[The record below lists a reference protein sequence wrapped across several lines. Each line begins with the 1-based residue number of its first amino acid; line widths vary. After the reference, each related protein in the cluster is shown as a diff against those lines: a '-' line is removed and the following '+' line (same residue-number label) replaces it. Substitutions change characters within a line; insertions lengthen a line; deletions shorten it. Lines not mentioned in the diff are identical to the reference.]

1 MCFNRKVIAG
11 LVVAALGTYLVAPN
25 LLASALPLL
34 LVAACPLSMLLM
46 GKAMMGGQG
55 TVPATLDSRLDQP
68 IPSPTEAGLDRDERV
83 AQLQAQLQSLGQQQA
98 ELTLQ
103 LARIEPS
110 PTTEP
115 AGAALAKRGAAA
127 SAATTGS

>member
-11 LVVAALGTYLVAPN
+11 LVVAALGTYLIAPN

-34 LVAACPLSMLLM
+34 LLAACPLSMLLM
-46 GKAMMGGQG
+46 GRAMMGRQG
-55 TVPATLDSRLDQP
+55 TAPAVSGSRLDPP
-68 IPSPTEAGLDRDERV
+68 IPSPAEAGLDRDERV
-83 AQLQAQLQSLGQQQA
+83 TQLHAQLQSLGQQQA
-98 ELTLQ
+98 ELTRQ

-110 PTTEP
+110 PITGP
-115 AGAALAKRGAAA
+115 AGAAVPKGGAAA